1 MKLQDALNL
10 LGLTGTVSFDE
21 AKAAY
26 RRACMAY
33 HPDRNPAGGEMMKAI
48 TEAWRV
54 LEAFDWASNTVEVK
68 AGKNH
73 GYGDALMEALNKIIH
88 LPDITIEVC
97 GAWVWVGGNTK
108 PVKTEIKEAG
118 YRWAS
123 KKSMWYFR
131 PPEWASANRYGE
143 WTIDAIREKFDSE
156 VVQTKQRPS
165 IAA

>member
-10 LGLTGTVSFDE
+10 LSLSGEVTFEE

-26 RRACMAY
+26 RRACMQY
-33 HPDRNPAGGEMMKAI
+33 HPDRNPAGSEMMKAI
-48 TEAWRV
+48 TEAWRL
-54 LEAFDWASNTVEVK
+54 LEKHDWAGSPVSVK

-73 GYGDALMEALNKIIH
+73 GYGEALMEALNKIIH
-88 LPDITIEVC
+88 LPDITIEIC

-108 PVKTEIKEAG
+108 PVKDQIKAAG
-118 YRWAS
+118 YYWAS
-123 KKSMWYFR
+123 KKHMWYFR

-156 VVQTKQRPS
+156 EIKTQQRPS